1 MTYVAI
7 YNTGEV
13 SCQIGSGG
21 VFYDFLSYVT
31 TKDKY
36 PVAVLK
42 IRRKFRQMEIKEFL
56 NEEGEMQNSVLSE

>member
-1 MTYVAI
+1 MNYVAI

-13 SCQIGSGG
+13 SCKINSAD
-21 VFYDFLSYVT
+21 VFYGFLNYVT

-42 IRRKFRQMEIKEFL
+42 IRGKFRQMEIKEFL
-56 NEEGEMQNSVLSE
+56 DEKREVPNEIL